1 MNLRDRIKALLNQA
15 EAEAQEVKFATADLA
30 DGGGTITN
38 NSEEAMAP
46 GQEVFLIVEG
56 EEGDELL
63 PLADGIYM
71 LADGTHVSVSAG
83 IIEEIQ
89 PAEEAPAEEPAE
101 APAEEP
107 AAEAEPAEL
116 SEVITGLAGVV
127 TDLVARIEALEAN
140 SADVHGSIEEVAQS
154 VAKLSAAPAA
164 APAYK
169 KVEKHTETDLKKINT
184 VQGRASLIARL
195 YS

>member
-56 EEGDELL
+56 EEGDELI

-71 LADGTHVSVSAG
+71 LADGTHVSVAAG

-169 KVEKHTETDLKKINT
+169 KAEKHTETDLKKINT

>member
-56 EEGDELL
+56 EEGDELI

-71 LADGTHVSVSAG
+71 LADGTHVSVAAG

-89 PAEEAPAEEPAE
+89 PAEEAAEAHHRRGAAPSMADATIANTPAETSVTGGNGDDPVDVLWRNVQHLLCQAE
-101 APAEEP
+101 KDWQT
-107 AAEAEPAEL
+107 
-116 SEVITGLAGVV
+116 IKM
-127 TDLVARIEALEAN
+127 
-140 SADVHGSIEEVAQS
+140 H
-154 VAKLSAAPAA
+154 
-164 APAYK
+164 
-169 KVEKHTETDLKKINT
+169 
-184 VQGRASLIARL
+184 
-195 YS
+195 

>member
-15 EAEAQEVKFATADLA
+15 EAEAQEVKFATAELA

-56 EEGDELL
+56 EEGDELI

-101 APAEEP
+101 EPAEV
-107 AAEAEPAEL
+107 EASEEATEL

-169 KVEKHTETDLKKINT
+169 KAEKHTETDLKKINT

>member
-15 EAEAQEVKFATADLA
+15 EAEAQEVKFATAELA

-56 EEGDELL
+56 EEGDELI

-71 LADGTHVSVSAG
+71 LADGTHVSVAAG

-89 PAEEAPAEEPAE
+89 PAEEAPAEEL
-101 APAEEP
+101 AEEP
-107 AAEAEPAEL
+107 AEVEASEEATEL

-169 KVEKHTETDLKKINT
+169 KAEKHTETDLKKINT

>member
-15 EAEAQEVKFATADLA
+15 EAEAQEVKFATAELA

-56 EEGDELL
+56 EEGDELI

-89 PAEEAPAEEPAE
+89 PAEEAPAVE
-101 APAEEP
+101 PAEEP
-107 AAEAEPAEL
+107 AEVEASEEATEL
-116 SEVITGLAGVV
+116 SEVSTGLAGVV

-140 SADVHGSIEEVAQS
+140 SADIHGSIEEVAQS
-154 VAKLSAAPAA
+154 VANLSAAPAA

-169 KVEKHTETDLKKINT
+169 KAEKHTETDLKKINT

>member
-15 EAEAQEVKFATADLA
+15 EAEAQEVKFATAELA

-56 EEGDELL
+56 EEGDELI

-71 LADGTHVSVSAG
+71 LADGTHVSVAAG

-89 PAEEAPAEEPAE
+89 PAEEAAEEPAEEPAE
-101 APAEEP
+101 VEASE
-107 AAEAEPAEL
+107 EAEPAEL

-154 VAKLSAAPAA
+154 VAQLSAAPAA

-169 KVEKHTETDLKKINT
+169 KAEKHTETDLKKINT

>member
-15 EAEAQEVKFATADLA
+15 EAEAQEVKFATAELA

-56 EEGDELL
+56 EEGDELI

-71 LADGTHVSVSAG
+71 LADGTHVSVAAG

-89 PAEEAPAEEPAE
+89 PAEEAPGEEPAEEPAE
-101 APAEEP
+101 VEASEE
-107 AAEAEPAEL
+107 ATEL

-169 KVEKHTETDLKKINT
+169 KAEKHTETDLKKINT

>member
-1 MNLRDRIKALLNQA
+1 
-15 EAEAQEVKFATADLA
+15 
-30 DGGGTITN
+30 
-38 NSEEAMAP
+38 MAP

-56 EEGDELL
+56 EEGDELI

-71 LADGTHVSVSAG
+71 LADGTHVSVAAG

-169 KVEKHTETDLKKINT
+169 KAEKHTETDLKKINT